1 MLGILKKWVVVFLT
15 FCTLHALSSIHT
27 IEEAIHQMAIY
38 QASVRKN
45 ISLFNEKL
53 NSIAIRLRLDN
64 REEHFKEM
72 GVINSI
78 VKQNASLFQVLQ
90 DYYNNTLLFDYLGG
104 ILQGYIAIAQ
114 DVQKSTQLAPLIPLV
129 QEIIGQLQVMAMLE
143 AQITQLIEE

>member
-1 MLGILKKWVVVFLT
+1 MGILKKWVVVFLT

>member
-1 MLGILKKWVVVFLT
+1 MGILKKWVVVFLT
-15 FCTLHALSSIHT
+15 CYTLHALSSIHT

-53 NSIAIRLRLDN
+53 NSIARHLRLDN
-64 REEHFKEM
+64 QEDHFREM
-72 GVINSI
+72 AIINGV

-90 DYYNNTLLFDYLGG
+90 DYYSNTLLFDYLGG

-114 DVQKSTQLAPLIPLV
+114 DVQQSTQLAPLIPLV